1 MLLGDKWRQPEERRQ
16 FDCHKAILTSGSKS
30 QAFVVVN
37 ISPRQSHSNGCPVG
51 FPGESRHLSFS
62 LVAASWTSSGCRSD
76 HPQLLI
82 LPSGSVG
89 TFHGGKYLHDVILT
103 QSSFHTSPKVRNR
116 VSDSRSCVSSHRL
129 AFLSVGYAGFSAGNR
144 HRCIRSI
151 CTHCQILFK
160 NTGSQCFL
168 QLNHVNLGI

>member
-1 MLLGDKWRQPEERRQ
+1 MLLGDEWRQPEERRQ

-116 VSDSRSCVSSHRL
+116 VSDSRSCVSSYRL
-129 AFLSVGYAGFSAGNR
+129 AFLSVGYAGFFCWKPAPVHKIYMYPLSDFVQEYR
-144 HRCIRSI
+144 FSV
-151 CTHCQILFK
+151 
-160 NTGSQCFL
+160 FL
-168 QLNHVNLGI
+168 AA